1 MHSAVQ
7 INRVLFWVI
16 FTHIW
21 LYETY
26 VETWI
31 VQRWNGDY
39 LCMNDETLMYGA
51 TLDHLDFFFF
61 FFFWLHAN
69 VFLAMSHYWETGFL
83 RNICAEYLPI
93 WFICPIGLEDEL
105 IRNFGVKDQDHC
117 DPTRPAFEHN
127 PEVHML
133 IVTTFHT
140 HESQDKMIKG

>member
-7 INRVLFWVI
+7 INRVLFWVF

-61 FFFWLHAN
+61 FFLWLHAN

-105 IRNFGVKDQDHC
+105 I
-117 DPTRPAFEHN
+117 
-127 PEVHML
+127 
-133 IVTTFHT
+133 
-140 HESQDKMIKG
+140 

>member
-1 MHSAVQ
+1 MNNDNLYFFWPGHQQNSFVKMHSAVQ

-61 FFFWLHAN
+61 FFVAPCQCLP
-69 VFLAMSHYWETGFL
+69 SHVSLLGNRFSQKHL
-83 RNICAEYLPI
+83 CGISPNL
-93 WFICPIGLEDEL
+93 
-105 IRNFGVKDQDHC
+105 
-117 DPTRPAFEHN
+117 
-127 PEVHML
+127 VHMSNWSRGWTDSKFWGQRSRSL
-133 IVTTFHT
+133 WP
-140 HESQDKMIKG
+140 HETRFWA